1 MSDSINQV
9 HSSSDRLPPWWH
21 ELDDLPS
28 QWKLVSCNGD
38 KTPIDPRTGY
48 PLHDWPSLAC
58 SVKEFKKLK
67 CGLIKAVGVAL
78 GPASGG
84 LLAVDFDAEGYEAVF
99 QELYGR
105 SVADL
110 PNSVSWSSGKPGRKQ
125 VAFSVLEHYWGQLRK
140 RKLWSNQNGNTCLEL
155 RWDRHQSVFL
165 GAHPETNGYN
175 WCSGCSPRELAVA
188 EAPEWLL
195 CPLMDQPQVV
205 SMSSAERNVSDECN
219 RARNLLNRIL
229 PRDGYDEWMQVG
241 MALHSVDDSLLED
254 WIDWSKG
261 SNCFDENECVK
272 KWSSFKGSG
281 VSIGTLHYMAK
292 EDSGDQV
299 EHGLGLASA
308 SGPKSL
314 KSVSPPLKWGEIIS
328 CMLQAIVDGN
338 QDLEMELRATIM
350 NTYRRSDQ
358 QVDAALFKLHTKN
371 VAGHKKTVK
380 RNGLDLSLIKASDW
394 LITGF
399 VVKNDLTL
407 IYGNAGSGKTTV
419 ALGLANTLIQGV
431 GFLDHQINATPGRV
445 LFIASDSGAQ
455 PLVSALQDMNMIDQ
469 PEYREGPSKRFYVWA
484 SDPDQNMLTWDVSL
498 ANCIELQSF
507 VVKNEIDLVII
518 DSAKAVFSSA
528 GIDYSDNNLVTAVL
542 TYFKQVICASTSVI
556 FINHDGRDKGAAAGA
571 KAWKEIPSI
580 VHQIKRPDDKK
591 NEGAKS
597 FREWTCVK
605 NRLGGERQF
614 HYLLADGVLAVTQA
628 TEIIGTCTNEI
639 LRCFNGS
646 SAGEMS
652 LNDFRQ
658 RLTPSFSLGTI
669 KNTLT
674 NAVNCSKPL
683 LKRVPGKRGYYRL
696 NSQ

>member
-9 HSSSDRLPPWWH
+9 HPSSDRPPPWWH
-21 ELDDLPS
+21 ELDDLPH
-28 QWKLVSCNGD
+28 QWKLVSCNGK
-38 KTPIDPRTGY
+38 KTPIDPKTGH
-48 PLHDWPSLAC
+48 PLSNWPTRC
-58 SVKEFKKLK
+58 IPVEEFKILPPA
-67 CGLIKAVGVAL
+67 GIQAVGVAL

-99 QELYGR
+99 QGVYGR
-105 SVADL
+105 PVTDL

-125 VAFSVLEHYWGQLRK
+125 VAFSVPEHYWGQLRN
-140 RKLWSNQNGNTCLEL
+140 RKAWSNQNGNTCLEL

-165 GAHPETNGYN
+165 GTHPETSGYN
-175 WCSGCSPRELAVA
+175 WCSGGSPRELAVA

-205 SMSSAERNVSDECN
+205 SMPRLGADVSDECN
-219 RARNLLNRIL
+219 RARNLLKRIL

-261 SNCFDENECVK
+261 SDCFDENECVK
-272 KWSSFKGSG
+272 KWSSFKGCG
-281 VSIGTLHYMAK
+281 ISIGTLHHIAK

-299 EHGLGLASA
+299 ENGLSSV
-308 SGPKSL
+308 SGPKSV
-314 KSVSPPLKWGEIIS
+314 KPATPALKWGGIIS

-338 QDLEMELRATIM
+338 KDLEMELRATIM
-350 NTYRRSDQ
+350 NAYRRSDQ
-358 QVDAALFKLHTKN
+358 QVDAALFKLHTRN
-371 VAGHKKTVK
+371 VAGIKETVK
-380 RNGLDLSLIKASDW
+380 RNGLDLSIIKASDW

-399 VVKNDLTL
+399 VIKNDLTL
-407 IYGNAGSGKTTV
+407 MYGTAGSGKIKG
-419 ALGLANTLIQGV
+419 ALGLANALIQGV
-431 GFLDHQINATPGRV
+431 GFLDHQINITPGRV
-445 LFIASDSGAQ
+445 LFIASDSGGAQ

-484 SDPDQNMLTWDVSL
+484 SDPDQGMLAWDVSL

-507 VVKNEIDLVII
+507 VVKNKIDLVII
-518 DSAKAVFSSA
+518 DSAKAVFSSI

-580 VHQIKRPDDKK
+580 VHQIKRPDDKN

-614 HYLLADGVLAVTQA
+614 HYLLADGVLVVTQA
-628 TEIIGTCTNEI
+628 TEVIGSCIDEV
-639 LRCFNGS
+639 LRCFHDS

-658 RLTPSFSLGTI
+658 RLAPPFSLGTI

-683 LKRVPGKRGYYRL
+683 LKRVPGKRGHDRL
-696 NSQ
+696 NS